1 MRGERSVAVREAR
14 AVRRRVRLDSLLVER
29 GLAESRAKAAA
40 AIVAGEVLVGGA
52 VASKPGQL
60 VDADADVQVRPR
72 RPRFVSRGGEKL
84 LAALE
89 AFGLDVAGR
98 VAVDVGASTGGF
110 TDCLLQRGA
119 ARVYAVDVGTGQ
131 LHWRLR
137 RDPRVV
143 SLERRDVRSLTPA
156 DVGGPVDLATVDVSF
171 ISLRTVLPAVASL
184 VRPGGDIVALIKPQ
198 FEVGPRRTR
207 RGVVRD
213 PALHADAIRRVL
225 EAARAAGLAPLGLA
239 PSPLRGP
246 EGNLEFFVH
255 LRRGEA
261 PPADLDV
268 EAVVARAHAEA
279 RPA

>member
-1 MRGERSVAVREAR
+1 VVGT
-14 AVRRRVRLDSLLVER
+14 VRRRVRLDSLLVER
-29 GLAESRAKAAA
+29 GLVASRSQAAA
-40 AIVAGEVLVGGA
+40 AILAGEVV
-52 VASKPGQL
+52 VAGVPAAKPGQL
-60 VDADADVQVRPR
+60 VDPRADVQIRPR

-84 LAALE
+84 LAALQ
-89 AFGLDVAGR
+89 AFGIDATGR

-110 TDCLLQRGA
+110 TDCLLQQGA

-137 RDPRVV
+137 RHPHVV
-143 SLERRDVRSLTPA
+143 VLERRDVRTVTPA
-156 DVGGPVDLATVDVSF
+156 ELGGPVDLATVDVSF
-171 ISLRTVLPAVASL
+171 ISLRAVLPAVASL

-225 EAARAAGLAPLGLA
+225 VAARALGLTPLGLV
-239 PSPLRGP
+239 PSPLVGP

-255 LRRGEA
+255 LRRGTGPA
-261 PPADLDV
+261 ADLDV
-268 EAVVARAHAEA
+268 EAVVAQAHAGA
-279 RPA
+279 RQGGS